1 MKKLLP
7 LLAFLL
13 FITFSCEYDGTP
25 RPDDETGDD
34 DTTYTVNEASDG
46 SIASGVSGN
55 FPTFMNENAADHI
68 LTTGRESQT
77 GLYEISKKIHRIDL
91 TFPGSNWA
99 QTLTA
104 YGELDEE
111 LPATFSYD
119 GSPLTFKV
127 GVSYKGSAGAEDGT
141 SAKRSFDIS
150 IDYGSSTQV
159 LGGYYTIVLN
169 NENQDKSFLR
179 DALYRNCISK
189 YIPAVQVNFVN
200 LHINGEDYGLYANNE
215 HINAKFLQEWFLS
228 SNGTR
233 LRAEP
238 DEKGAGTTAGEYGTG
253 FSGLNYL
260 GDEESAYKP
269 YYDIKKSNKENAYE
283 DIVKVARILAK
294 SEPDSLERDINKV
307 LDLDRTLWFLAC
319 ENIFTDEDSYVNK
332 GGTDYYLYWEVET
345 GRLVPLEYDGKDTF
359 KSGNIQWDPFY
370 HADDVR
376 FPLINKLLAVPSI
389 RQRYLAHYRTIL
401 KETFNLDY
409 LGPKI
414 DAYAAIIDSS
424 IKADPKKLMTYDEFK
439 SAVTELKSIIS
450 QRSQFLQAHDS
461 VAVEGLTISDVCW
474 KTGTVKWGEPTSADS
489 VKVEAKISGGGV
501 SSAYLNA
508 ATGMLGGFKRLQM
521 FDDGKHGDDKAGDKI
536 YTAVIKPQQSGLR
549 VRFYIEA
556 VRGNTSRTRSYSP
569 PGAEHDVYTYIVK

>member
-7 LLAFLL
+7 LLAIII

-25 RPDDETGDD
+25 RPDEEIGDD
-34 DTTYTVNEASDG
+34 DTTYVVNESSDG

-55 FPTFMNENAADHI
+55 FPAFMREISADH
-68 LTTGRESQT
+68 LLVTGRESQT
-77 GLYEISKKIHRIDL
+77 GLYEINKTIHRIDL

-99 QTLTA
+99 QTLTT
-104 YGELDEE
+104 YKELEEE
-111 LPATFSYD
+111 LPATLSYD
-119 GSPLTFKV
+119 GSALPFKV
-127 GVSYKGSAGAEDGT
+127 GVSYKGSAGADDGT

-150 IDYGSSTQV
+150 VDYGSASQV
-159 LGGYYTIVLN
+159 LGGYYTIILN

-179 DALYRNCISK
+179 DVLYRNSISK

-200 LHINGEDYGLYANNE
+200 LHINGEDFGLYANNE

-238 DEKGAGTTAGEYGTG
+238 DEKGAGTPAGEYGTG

-260 GDEESAYKP
+260 GDEASVYKP

-283 DIVKVARILAK
+283 DIIKVARVLEK
-294 SEPDSLERDINKV
+294 SEPDSLEREINKV

-376 FPLINKLLAVPSI
+376 FPLINKLLAVPSV

-401 KETFNLDY
+401 KETYNLDY
-409 LGPKI
+409 LGSKI
-414 DAYAAIIDSS
+414 DSYAAIIDSS
-424 IKADPKKLMTYDEFK
+424 IKADPKKLMKYDEFK
-439 SAVTELKSIIS
+439 SSVTELKSIIS
-450 QRSQFLQAHDS
+450 QRNQYLLAHDS
-461 VAVEGLTISDVCW
+461 VAVEGLTISDVSW
-474 KTGTVKWGEPTSADS
+474 KTGNVKWGEPTSSDS
-489 VKVEAKISGGGV
+489 VKVETRISGGGV
-501 SSAYLNA
+501 SSVYLNA

-521 FDDGKHGDDKAGDKI
+521 FDDGKHGDEKAGDKI

-556 VRGNTSRTRSYSP
+556 VRGNASRTRSYSP
-569 PGAEHDVYTYIVK
+569 AGAEHDVYTYIVK